1 MTQYPMNTLPL
12 GVSKE
17 AIALE
22 CIVVPI
28 LVEGVAGS
36 LPNFTS
42 DWYVTQIKCP
52 FKITKGGE

>member
-1 MTQYPMNTLPL
+1 MPQYLNTLPL

-22 CIVVPI
+22 CLAFPI
-28 LVEGVAGS
+28 LVRGVAGG

-42 DWYVTQIKCP
+42 DWYDTQIKAP
-52 FKITKGGE
+52 FKIIEGGE